1 VIPLFLTLAAYLLG
15 SIPTSYWVGRG
26 IYGVD
31 LRKEGSGNL
40 GATNTYRILGGKAAF
55 PVLVVDILKG
65 WIPVALF
72 PLVLAGGDG
81 MAGTATGPAGEGWSL
96 LFGGAAIVG
105 HVFSFWVGFR
115 GGKGVATSTGV
126 FLGLAPFALLVA
138 LGVWL
143 LAVGIT
149 RFVSL
154 GSILAALVLPVAVGL
169 TPHRGGPGALAFS
182 VALAVFV
189 IFAHRDNIRRLL
201 QGSEGRIGASGA
213 GERVPRV
220 PPDAGGVL

>member
-1 VIPLFLTLAAYLLG
+1 MRV
-15 SIPTSYWVGRG
+15 
-26 IYGVD
+26 
-31 LRKEGSGNL
+31 
-40 GATNTYRILGGKAAF
+40 
-55 PVLVVDILKG
+55 
-65 WIPVALF
+65 
-72 PLVLAGGDG
+72 
-81 MAGTATGPAGEGWSL
+81 
-96 LFGGAAIVG
+96 
-105 HVFSFWVGFR
+105 
-115 GGKGVATSTGV
+115 
-126 FLGLAPFALLVA
+126 LAPFALLVA

-213 GERVPRV
+213 GERVPGV